1 MKMTEFRSRQPLSD
15 DDFAAIRR
23 NVMTTVA
30 TRNERRFL
38 PIVMRFA
45 LAAAVVI
52 AIGIALIPRQSSNQT
67 TRQPINAAAQQPNIA
82 TRQPDPPPAQPAG
95 NLATGQAGN
104 LATQQHSNTA
114 TLQPARRPRHHEAPH
129 IELAKQNIRLEFR
142 TSDPD
147 VRIIWIASQTP
158 NTTTGGKS

>member
-1 MKMTEFRSRQPLSD
+1 MKMTEFRSQQPLND

-23 NVMTTVA
+23 NVMTTIA
-30 TRNERRFL
+30 KRNERRFL
-38 PIVMRFA
+38 PMVMRFA

-52 AIGIALIPRQSSNQT
+52 AIGVALVPRHPSNRATQQRSNQATQQPNLATHPPVIPATHLAGNPATGQPGNQT
-67 TRQPINAAAQQPNIA
+67 TQQ
-82 TRQPDPPPAQPAG
+82 
-95 NLATGQAGN
+95 LSN
-104 LATQQHSNTA
+104 LATQQ
-114 TLQPARRPRHHEAPH
+114 PAPRPRHHRAPP
-129 IELAKQNIRLEFR
+129 IELAKQNIRVEFR

>member
-1 MKMTEFRSRQPLSD
+1 MNMNEFRSKQPLSE

-30 TRNERRFL
+30 ARKRFF
-38 PIVMRFA
+38 PIAMRFA

-52 AIGIALIPRQSSNQT
+52 AIGIAFIAKRPAPPIVET
-67 TRQPINAAAQQPNIA
+67 VKQPVVIEKVPVAVA
-82 TRQPDPPPAQPAG
+82 TVAPPPVTRVVA
-95 NLATGQAGN
+95 
-104 LATQQHSNTA
+104 
-114 TLQPARRPRHHEAPH
+114 ARHPRHRHATHPR
-129 IELAKQNIRLEFR
+129 AQYASVPQQNIRVEFR

-158 NTTTGGKS
+158 STTTGGKS

>member
-1 MKMTEFRSRQPLSD
+1 MKMTEFRSRQALTD

-23 NVMTTVA
+23 NVMTTIA
-30 TRNERRFL
+30 ARRERRFF

-52 AIGIALIPRQSSNQT
+52 AIGMTLIPRHRGTQATQQLSSRATKQPSTLAMQQPITRQLGNLT
-67 TRQPINAAAQQPNIA
+67 TQQPINPGPQQ
-82 TRQPDPPPAQPAG
+82 
-95 NLATGQAGN
+95 LSN
-104 LATQQHSNTA
+104 LATQQ
-114 TLQPARRPRHHEAPH
+114 PAHRPRHHRTPQ
-129 IELAKQNIRLEFR
+129 IELAKQNIRVEFR